1 MTYLSTIKNS
11 PIKAQLKFS
20 STLCAEGHIAYIK
33 FEAGR
38 LRLGSMK
45 GLLGIKRCTLVRMA
59 NWPCYKH
66 TLHIKYEAGA
76 GRLQVSGLAK
86 MRLTP
91 KYEGLLAE
99 GPPWQEW
106 TIAKFRRSIYI
117 GT

>member
-11 PIKAQLKFS
+11 PIKAQLKLS
-20 STLCAEGHIAYIK
+20 STLSAEGHIAYIK

-45 GLLGIKRCTLVRMA
+45 GLLGIKRCTIVRMA
-59 NWPCYKH
+59 NWPCKH

-86 MRLTP
+86 MRMTP
-91 KYEGLLAE
+91 KFKELLAK
-99 GPPWQEW
+99 GAPW
-106 TIAKFRRSIYI
+106 
-117 GT
+117 